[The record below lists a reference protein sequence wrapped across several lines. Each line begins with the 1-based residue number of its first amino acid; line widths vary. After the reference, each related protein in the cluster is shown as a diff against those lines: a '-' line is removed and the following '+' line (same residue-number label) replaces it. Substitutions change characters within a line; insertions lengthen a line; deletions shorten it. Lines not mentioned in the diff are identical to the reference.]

1 MPYNKESGKKYD
13 SPEEALADAL
23 PEGVDA
29 SEVMN
34 KLKEMQ
40 YDLVPA
46 MGAVG
51 VSIEM
56 ESEEMPEAS
65 EEKSEE
71 ESEEESEEKSE
82 EESGGDKEVEVS
94 MGVMGMEEPISKK
107 RDKVADKLMDKF
119 KKGMV

>member
-29 SEVMN
+29 SEVMD

-71 ESEEESEEKSE
+71 KSE
-82 EESGGDKEVEVS
+82 EASEKESGEEKEVEVS

>member
-29 SEVMN
+29 SEVMG

-56 ESEEMPEAS
+56 ESEEMPE
-65 EEKSEE
+65 
-71 ESEEESEEKSE
+71 ESEEESKEESE
-82 EESGGDKEVEVS
+82 EESGGDKEVELS